1 MFGARKCWVPVYL
14 WTLSCVFLSALIIDF
29 RQVFFDKCMSE
40 WVSEYIWSRELRWEV
55 TVLTSYKLKAWGLY
69 SPCPEP
75 KELEYLTFLICRIT
89 MIWENPANQQ
99 PWFQRYSQPP
109 RCLSAF
115 LLLLSSQEEPLA
127 AGFVWGRSPL
137 SGKEGHKLEWQLSEE
152 RLGYQLEGL
161 WKGLPIPLYFY

>member
-1 MFGARKCWVPVYL
+1 MFGARKCWVPVCL

-40 WVSEYIWSRELRWEV
+40 WVSEYIWSCELRWEV

-75 KELEYLTFLICRIT
+75 KELEYLIFLICRIT

-99 PWFQRYSQPP
+99 PWFQRYSQSP
-109 RCLSAF
+109 RCLLFFSCC
-115 LLLLSSQEEPLA
+115 PH
-127 AGFVWGRSPL
+127 RKSP
-137 SGKEGHKLEWQLSEE
+137 S
-152 RLGYQLEGL
+152 RLGLFEVDPCCLARRGINWDDSCQKRG
-161 WKGLPIPLYFY
+161 